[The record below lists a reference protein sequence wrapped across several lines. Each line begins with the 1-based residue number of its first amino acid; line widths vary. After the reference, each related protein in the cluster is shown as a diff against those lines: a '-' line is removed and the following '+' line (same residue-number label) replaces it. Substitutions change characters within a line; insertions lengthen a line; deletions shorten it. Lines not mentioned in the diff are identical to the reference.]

1 MKRTLE
7 IILLTIAVIYLYCFV
22 SRADDD
28 TGINLARCL
37 RAETDKYSGKGD
49 AEWAATAWVLRKR
62 AFTKG
67 VTLNDMVL
75 QYCAVFDRRSAAYYR
90 KRSKDIRLS
99 RFDEPLHG
107 KARDWA
113 KLRTFVGA
121 FLAGTIADP
130 CPEAEHFGA
139 KSDVKNKALQEV
151 CPELNGRGNTFYKV
165 VR

>member
-7 IILLTIAVIYLYCFV
+7 IILLTLAVVYLYAFV

-37 RAETDKYSGKGD
+37 RAETDAYSGKGN
-49 AEWAATAWVLRKR
+49 AEWAAHAWVLRKR

-75 QYCAVFDRRSAAYYR
+75 QYCAVFDRRSKAYYR

-99 RFDEPLHG
+99 RFGKPLHG

-130 CPEAEHFGA
+130 CPEAEHFGS

>member
-1 MKRTLE
+1 
-7 IILLTIAVIYLYCFV
+7 
-22 SRADDD
+22 
-28 TGINLARCL
+28 
-37 RAETDKYSGKGD
+37 
-49 AEWAATAWVLRKR
+49 VLRKR

-75 QYCAVFDRRSAAYYR
+75 QYCAVFDRRAKAYYR
-90 KRSKDIRLS
+90 KRSKDIRS
-99 RFDEPLHG
+99 STFDEPLHG
-107 KARDWA
+107 KVQHWTRVRA
-113 KLRTFVGA
+113 FVDA
-121 FLAGTIADP
+121 FLAGTVADP